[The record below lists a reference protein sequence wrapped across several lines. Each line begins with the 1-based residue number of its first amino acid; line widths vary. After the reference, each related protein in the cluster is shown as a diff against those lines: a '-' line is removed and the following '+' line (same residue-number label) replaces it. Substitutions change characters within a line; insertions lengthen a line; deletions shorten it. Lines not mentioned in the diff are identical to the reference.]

1 MELLGFG
8 PTGWGDELRDGLF
21 VTLMLAVPSYLLASL
36 LAIGLAALASSE
48 RRAFQRVWRVYSSI
62 MTGVPSLLIVFLI
75 FYNLPLL
82 LSAVIGRAVEVSQL
96 TAGIVAL
103 TLVYGAYLGEI
114 LRGAILSIPA
124 GQFDAGKALG
134 LHTFGIFRLIIFPQ
148 VWRLVLPGYSNIWL
162 VVLKDTVLVSLVGL
176 TDIVRV
182 ANVAA
187 GNTGKP
193 LLFYFAVGVV
203 FVVLALLSEAGVRA
217 LETRLERPYA
227 RVAQKPKTGGA
238 A

>member
-1 MELLGFG
+1 MDLLGFG
-8 PTGWGDELRDGLF
+8 PMGWGDELLDGLF

-36 LAIGLAALASSE
+36 LAIGLAALASSK
-48 RRAFQRVWRVYSSI
+48 RRFAGVIWRAYSSI

-82 LSAVIGRAVEVSQL
+82 LSAVTGRAVEISQL

-114 LRGAILSIPA
+114 LRGAIIAIPP
-124 GQFDAGKALG
+124 GQFDAGKSLG

-148 VWRLVLPGYSNIWL
+148 VWRLVLPGFSNIWL

-193 LLFYFAVGVV
+193 LLFYFTVGVV
-203 FVVLALLSEAGVRA
+203 FVVLALFSEAGVRL
-217 LETRLERPYA
+217 LEARLERPYR
-227 RVAQKPKTGGA
+227 RVGQKPKNGGVA
-238 A
+238 